1 MLNHHKSLNLHKL
14 LDWKAVD
21 RKSSTKGYNYK
32 IKLAY
37 SNDGKA
43 DIR

>member
-1 MLNHHKSLNLHKL
+1 M
-14 LDWKAVD
+14 DWKVVD
-21 RKSSTKGYNYK
+21 KTSLTKGYNYK

-43 DIR
+43 DVR